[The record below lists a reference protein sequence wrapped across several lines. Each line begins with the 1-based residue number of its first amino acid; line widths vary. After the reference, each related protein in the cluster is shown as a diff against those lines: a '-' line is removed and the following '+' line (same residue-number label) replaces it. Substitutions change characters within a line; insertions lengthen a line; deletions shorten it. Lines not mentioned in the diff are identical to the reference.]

1 MTSWGQKYQ
10 LKRFLFMSSDNK
22 KRKKTEKEK
31 KTWKKIK
38 TAIKVT
44 LVKLRYQI

>member
-1 MTSWGQKYQ
+1 
-10 LKRFLFMSSDNK
+10 MSSDNK

-31 KTWKKIK
+31 KTWKKKK